1 MKYRLKTLRQV
12 CRSPR
17 NLVWKCGMILSNIVN
32 GQNPVMCSRCG
43 AHQEKKGHWDYI
55 SPSIHYTCGVSY
67 HFYESYVYFL

>member
-32 GQNPVMCSRCG
+32 SQNPVMCSRCG
-43 AHQEKKGHWDYI
+43 AHQEKKGHWGYI
-55 SPSIHYTCGVSY
+55 APYIHYSRGARF
-67 HFYESYVYFL
+67 HFYENCVHFL